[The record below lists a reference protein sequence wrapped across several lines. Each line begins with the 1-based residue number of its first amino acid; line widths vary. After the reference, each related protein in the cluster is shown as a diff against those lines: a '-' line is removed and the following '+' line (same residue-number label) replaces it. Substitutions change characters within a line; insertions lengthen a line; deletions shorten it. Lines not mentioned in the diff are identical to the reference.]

1 MYIYGDGMFVL
12 FLQLCFFFAK
22 SGINSGLVW
31 QKREAEWCIFA
42 TKLCHKGMK
51 TLNIRTIIDEG
62 LNFHYNEHI
71 AIFDDFEQVRR
82 HEVSTVLVEGFLFSL
97 VTRGVAQ
104 LSVDENTYQLKEGDI
119 MICHPRI
126 IFEKSMMSMDF
137 NATMLFLSPNYIAHI
152 SQMVRME
159 WSHAMFS
166 RALQVLPADEMT
178 QERCRGYFGLL
189 QNNLQSPETANKE
202 LRLRLLLASLVYEL
216 IDLYRAQDDKTIQ
229 QTYSSGEN
237 ILHRFMQ
244 HLHDPSLPYLNVNE
258 YASLFCITPKYFS
271 GICKRFTGRTANQLI
286 SDEIVRSAKFMLR
299 DSSKSIKQ
307 IASSMG
313 FKNQS
318 HFGRFFRLQVGVSPQ
333 QYRDGKTQ

>member
-1 MYIYGDGMFVL
+1 MYVYGGGMFVL

-42 TKLCHKGMK
+42 TNLCHKGMK
-51 TLNIRTIIDEG
+51 TLNIRTILDEG
-62 LNFHYNEHI
+62 LNIHYNEHI
-71 AIFDDFEQVRR
+71 AIFKDFEEVR
-82 HEVSTVLVEGFLFSL
+82 HHKVPDVLVDGFLFAL
-97 VTRGVAQ
+97 VTDGHAQ
-104 LSVDENTYQLKEGDI
+104 LSVEDKTYQLNVGDI
-119 MICHPRI
+119 ITSRPRI
-126 IFEKSMMSMDF
+126 IFEKSMISMDF
-137 NATMLFLSPNYIAHI
+137 NALVVFLSPNYVE
-152 SQMVRME
+152 QFGKLVRME
-159 WSHAMFS
+159 WSHSMFS

-178 QERCRGYFGLL
+178 AERCRGYFSLL
-189 QNNLQSPETANKE
+189 QNNLQSPETSNKE

-237 ILHRFMQ
+237 ILRRFMQ